1 MAKVKC
7 YTPEGEEREKEP
19 VDARECVERLGFTME
34 PPCEEEIDIS
44 KFNKAKLIELAE
56 SKGVE
61 LNGTET
67 KAELIEALNGSD

>member
-19 VDARECVERLGFTME
+19 VDARECVENLGFTME
-34 PPCEEEIDIS
+34 PPCEEEADIS
-44 KFNKAKLIELAE
+44 KLNKTELIKLAE
-56 SKGVE
+56 SKSIE